1 MKKSLKT
8 ILIIILAIIVVAAII
23 CGGYFL
29 TIKLQEKSALK
40 AVDSMF
46 TALKTGNE
54 EEIKQYI
61 NIEEVENEGNNEKE
75 NNEEE
80 ESAESFIDDEEMA
93 KAMMQHLNYEVIS
106 TDTKINN
113 CTVKLNVSNKD
124 FKTTIENYITQA
136 FSLAI
141 SSAFGGMTDEE
152 MNAKMEEYFVG
163 QFNSEDLQTMT
174 NEVTLNM
181 KKENGKWDMDY
192 DKDQLLNAI
201 MPGYSEVMKSLEQ
214 MGD

>member
-8 ILIIILAIIVVAAII
+8 ILIIILAIIVVAIII

-46 TALKTGNE
+46 AALKIGNE

-61 NIEEVENEGNNEKE
+61 NIEEAENEEDNKTEKNEV
-75 NNEEE
+75 E
-80 ESAESFIDDEEMA
+80 ESAESFIDDEKMA
-93 KAMMQHLNYEVIS
+93 KAMMQNLNYEVIS

-124 FKTTIENYITQA
+124 FKTAIQNYIGQA
-136 FSLAI
+136 FALAI

-152 MNAKMEEYFVG
+152 MNAKMEEYFVQ
-163 QFNSEDLQTMT
+163 QFNLEDLQTMT
-174 NEVTLNM
+174 NEVTLSM
-181 KKENGKWDMDY
+181 KKENGKWNIDY
-192 DKDQLLNAI
+192 NKDELLNAI
-201 MPGYSEVMKSLEQ
+201 MPGYSEVMESLEK
-214 MGD
+214 MED

>member
-8 ILIIILAIIVVAAII
+8 ILIVVLAIIVVAAII
-23 CGGYFL
+23 GGGYFL

-40 AVDSMF
+40 TVDGMF

-54 EEIKQYI
+54 DEIKQYI
-61 NIEEVENEGNNEKE
+61 NIDDEE
-75 NNEEE
+75 NNEAEDTT
-80 ESAESFIDDEEMA
+80 ESVIDNEEML
-93 KAMMQHLNYEVIS
+93 KTVVQNLNYEVIS
-106 TDTKINN
+106 TDTKLNS

-124 FKTTIENYITQA
+124 FKTVFQNYIAQA

-152 MNAKMEEYFVG
+152 MNAKMEEYLIE
-163 QFNSEDLQTMT
+163 QYNSESIGTIT
-174 NEVTLNM
+174 NELTLNM
-181 KKENGKWDMDY
+181 KKEKGKWNIDC

-201 MPGYSEVMKSLEQ
+201 MPGYSEVMQSLEQ
-214 MGD
+214 MGE